1 MECRVGRAV
10 RAYGHDL
17 LPDSDRTVNVYLHIA
32 TLPKEMPSPSK
43 NKLQDVFDEVSDG
56 NIGTLVKEK
65 IKEVIKK
72 VGMKGIKELMQSV
85 PEDGMNFEQLKALLA
100 PKSKGGTEELTWPQE
115 TADQIMWKQVQ
126 SEREEMSAILNDFK
140 SRAADFNILRSALAR
155 Q

>member
-10 RAYGHDL
+10 RASGHDL

-32 TLPKEMPSPSK
+32 ALPKEMPSS
-43 NKLQDVFDEVSDG
+43 S
-56 NIGTLVKEK
+56 T
-65 IKEVIKK
+65 
-72 VGMKGIKELMQSV
+72 
-85 PEDGMNFEQLKALLA
+85 
-100 PKSKGGTEELTWPQE
+100 KSKGGTEELTWPQE

-140 SRAADFNILRSALAR
+140 SRAADFNILRSAMAR